1 MANLGDHQSN
11 NYVKL
16 LAIGDSKAGKTGS
29 LVSLVKAGYKLR
41 ILDTDNLLDVLKYFL
56 LQEPDGAELVKNV
69 EFRTLRDKRKA
80 TKTGAKISG
89 TPKAFIEAVGMLE
102 KWKYKDGDVEVDL
115 GNPGEWGPDCILVID
130 SLTRL
135 CDAAYD
141 WADTMNVPGRSGDK
155 DGRVTYGASQDAVED
170 MLSMLTDDAF
180 ETNVIVIGHVK
191 FIEVDG
197 VVKGY
202 PTGIG
207 AALSP
212 LIPTYFP
219 SYVLYQNKGGKRT
232 IQTSSTPLLDLANPA
247 PMKMEKSYPI
257 ETGLA
262 SFFEALRPPPKKDI
276 TKVTLVKQA

>member
-1 MANLGDHQSN
+1 MPSLANHQSN
-11 NYVKL
+11 DFVKL

-41 ILDTDNLLDVLKYFL
+41 ILDTDNLLDVLKYFVTAECPEL
-56 LQEPDGAELVKNV
+56 LDNV

-80 TKTGAKISG
+80 SATGASIKG
-89 TPKAFIEAVGMLE
+89 TPKAFIDAVKLLE
-102 KWKYKDGDVEVDL
+102 RWKYTDEDGTEVDL

-141 WADTMNVPGRSGDK
+141 WADSMNVPGRSGDK
-155 DGRVTYGASQDAVED
+155 DGRVTYKSSQDAIED
-170 MLSMLTDDAF
+170 VLSMLTSDEFA
-180 ETNVIVIGHVK
+180 TNVIVIGHVSFK
-191 FIEVDG
+191 EIDG
-197 VVKGY
+197 VTKGY
-202 PTGIG
+202 PVGIG
-207 AALSP
+207 QALSP

-219 SYVLYQNKGGKRT
+219 SYVLYQNKAGKRT

-247 PMKMEKSYPI
+247 PMLMEKSYPV

-262 SFFEALRPPPKKDI
+262 SFFEALRPPPKKEV
-276 TKVTLVKQA
+276 TKLTLQRKA

>member
-1 MANLGDHQSN
+1 MPSLANHQSN
-11 NYVKL
+11 DFVKL

-41 ILDTDNLLDVLKYFL
+41 ILDTDNLLDVLKYFVTAECPEL
-56 LQEPDGAELVKNV
+56 LGNV

-80 TKTGAKISG
+80 SATGASIKG
-89 TPKAFIEAVGMLE
+89 TPKAFIDAVKLLE
-102 KWKYKDGDVEVDL
+102 RWKYTDEDGTEVDL

-141 WADTMNVPGRSGDK
+141 WADSMNAPGRSGDK
-155 DGRVTYGASQDAVED
+155 DGRVTYKSSQDAIED
-170 MLSMLTDDAF
+170 VLSMLTSDEFA
-180 ETNVIVIGHVK
+180 TNVIVIGHVSFK
-191 FIEVDG
+191 EIDG
-197 VVKGY
+197 VTKGY
-202 PTGIG
+202 PVGIG
-207 AALSP
+207 QALSP

-219 SYVLYQNKGGKRT
+219 SYVLYQNKAGKRT

-247 PMKMEKSYPI
+247 PMLMEKSYPV

-262 SFFEALRPPPKKDI
+262 SFFEALRPPPKKEV
-276 TKVTLVKQA
+276 TKLTLQRKA